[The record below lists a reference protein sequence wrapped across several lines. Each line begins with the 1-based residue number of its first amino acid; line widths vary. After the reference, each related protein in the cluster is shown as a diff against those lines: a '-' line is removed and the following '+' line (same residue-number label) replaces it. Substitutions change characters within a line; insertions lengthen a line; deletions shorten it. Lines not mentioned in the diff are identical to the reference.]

1 MPDKHSNN
9 NKPRISEELIRKY
22 LAGELDDKAMHALER
37 QALDDPFL
45 ADALEGY
52 AAYAPDQSANLA
64 DLEGRLD
71 QRLEQG
77 RRGRI
82 KLMYARWA
90 SAAAILVVLGA
101 SFLWINRQQRLER
114 TRDIARSEAAQG
126 AASRNA
132 ADSAAVAVA
141 PAPVDT
147 ASVVAAETMMA
158 KADAPAKRTT
168 PQQRAEASDNEERK
182 ANTAAVPETDLSSA
196 KSSEDVALA
205 KVQPAPKAAARS
217 QADTIDTSM
226 QFDVALNMAPASQ
239 HVVAGRPRAT
249 KEVKLKQS
257 AYAAATARGI
267 RIVILGSSTAEGV
280 GPKSRDS
287 SWAYLFN
294 RYVQARNPRNTVVN
308 LGVGGYTSYKI
319 LPDDADIPFYKPDP
333 DPAHNITK
341 ALSLH
346 PDLIIINMPTN
357 DIADGYSVEEY
368 QRNLATVTDIIRQH
382 HIPFYITTTQPRN
395 TSASKRQKLREM
407 RDIIIRN
414 YPDTYINCWEGL
426 STPDGNIDPR
436 YNSGDGVHLNGQGHL
451 LMFDRIKEKVIFP

>member
-9 NKPRISEELIRKY
+9 NKPQISEELIRKY

-52 AAYAPDQSANLA
+52 AAYAPDQSAHLA
-64 DLEGRLD
+64 DLEGRLG

-114 TRDIARSEAAQG
+114 SREIARSEAAQG

-132 ADSAAVAVA
+132 ADSAAVATV
-141 PAPVDT
+141 PVDT
-147 ASVVAAETMMA
+147 APLAAVETMMA
-158 KADAPAKRTT
+158 KADAPAKRKAL
-168 PQQRAEASDNEERK
+168 QQPGEASEREERK
-182 ANTAAVPETDLSSA
+182 ANTAAIPETDMASE

-205 KVQPAPKAAARS
+205 EVQPAPKAAARAK
-217 QADTIDTSM
+217 ADTIDTSM

-239 HVVAGRPRAT
+239 HVVTGRARAT
-249 KEVKLKQS
+249 KDVKMKPS
-257 AYAAATARGI
+257 AYAAAARGI

-294 RYVQARNPRNTVVN
+294 RYAQARNPRNTVVN

-319 LPDDADIPFYKPDP
+319 LPDDADVPFYKPDP
-333 DPAHNITK
+333 DPAHNITR

-382 HIPFYITTTQPRN
+382 HIRFYITTTQPRN

-436 YNSGDGVHLNGQGHL
+436 YNSGDGVHLNGQGHR